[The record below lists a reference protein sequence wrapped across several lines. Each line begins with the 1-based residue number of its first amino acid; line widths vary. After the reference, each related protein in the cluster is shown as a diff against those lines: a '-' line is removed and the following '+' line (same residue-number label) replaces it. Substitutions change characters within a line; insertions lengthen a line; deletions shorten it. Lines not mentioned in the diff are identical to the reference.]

1 VIPSFNNLGGYQ
13 LDCFTFLHSMKCQK
27 LLMHRSCA
35 ANSEH
40 SVECLTPDSLDHFEL
55 ETFLNPVPQMC
66 GIYSPWT
73 DNWQI
78 WNCHYSYH
86 NA

>member
-1 VIPSFNNLGGYQ
+1 
-13 LDCFTFLHSMKCQK
+13 
-27 LLMHRSCA
+27 MHRSCA

-86 NA
+86 NAEERLDNYVHCKSTNSLEMVPDSDMV